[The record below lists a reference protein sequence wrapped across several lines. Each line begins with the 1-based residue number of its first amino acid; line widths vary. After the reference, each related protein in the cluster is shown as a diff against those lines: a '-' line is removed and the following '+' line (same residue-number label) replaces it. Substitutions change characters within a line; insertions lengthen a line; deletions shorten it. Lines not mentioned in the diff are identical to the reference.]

1 MFEGLGELPGK
12 YHIAIDKNIPPS
24 VQAPSRVPVVLRQPI
39 EKTLQELVPHK
50 VLLLVT
56 DPTQWVS
63 SMLAIVKPNKVRI
76 CTDPR
81 DLNHGIR
88 KEHYLLSTIDKVA
101 SWCQEIY
108 SQYGFHQIL
117 LDHASSFLT
126 TFNSP
131 FGHWVRMF
139 FSTSSAPEIFQ
150 RPMHN
155 FMEDLQGFEVIT
167 DNFHRWFP
175 KVMQRSMPALK
186 RMNMHFCTNAINGGP
201 QA

>member
-1 MFEGLGELPGK
+1 
-12 YHIAIDKNIPPS
+12 
-24 VQAPSRVPVVLRQPI
+24 
-39 EKTLQELVPHK
+39 
-50 VLLLVT
+50 
-56 DPTQWVS
+56 
-63 SMLAIVKPNKVRI
+63 MLAIVKPNKVWI

-101 SWCQEIY
+101 SW
-108 SQYGFHQIL
+108 YGFHQIL

-126 TFNSP
+126 TFNLP
-131 FGHWVRMF
+131 FGHYHWVRMF

-155 FMEDLQGFEVIT
+155 FIEDLEGFEAIT
-167 DNFHRWFP
+167 DNFHRWFA

-186 RMNMHFCTNAINGGP
+186 RMNMHFCRNAINGGP